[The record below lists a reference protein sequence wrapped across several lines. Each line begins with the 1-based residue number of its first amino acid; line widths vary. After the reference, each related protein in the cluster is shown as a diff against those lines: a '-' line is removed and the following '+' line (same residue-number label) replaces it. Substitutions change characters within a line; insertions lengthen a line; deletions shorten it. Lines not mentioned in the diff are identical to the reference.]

1 MHGSQRGGWRNR
13 HLHCALPLPNQWTK
27 RGAHLLLQTRVKTL
41 NQELGA
47 VFQRWYPDLQLK
59 EEPLAA

>member
-1 MHGSQRGGWRNR
+1 
-13 HLHCALPLPNQWTK
+13 
-27 RGAHLLLQTRVKTL
+27 LLLQTRVQTL

-47 VFQRWYPDLQLK
+47 VFHRWYPDLQRE